1 MAHSQQF
8 SVAIIGGGVIGSA
21 AAFFLSRAGV
31 DRVCIIEP
39 DPTYSKAATPLATG
53 GCRRLFSRPENIEM
67 SKFSID
73 FFKRFAE
80 QVAVDGEAPEIG
92 WKEWGYLFV
101 VPPGHEQ
108 VLERNYKV
116 QTEHGVKVEL
126 LEHKALKAR
135 YPWMHCDDLALG
147 ALSPEDGWLDP
158 NGVLQG
164 FRKKALALGVT
175 QLKDR
180 VVDLF
185 VSGHRVRSVEL
196 ASGDRVEADYF
207 INAAGTW
214 APSLAKLVGMNVPVN
229 PMRRFEHYV
238 EIEDVLPP
246 MPLLKDPAR
255 LVSRPEGR
263 GYSVGLVDGKEPR
276 GFNLDV
282 DPGYFERVVWP
293 ALAQRMPAFESLKV
307 KREWAGLYDENELD
321 GNMILGN
328 WPGRLEN
335 FIVACGFSGHGLMHA
350 PAVGRAIAELVEH
363 GRYETIDLKRMGYQ
377 RVLDNKPYAE
387 AGII

>member
-1 MAHSQQF
+1 MNAKKF
-8 SVAIIGGGVIGSA
+8 DAAIIGAGVIGSA
-21 AAFFLSRAGV
+21 AAYFMKRAGV

-67 SKFSID
+67 SKMSID
-73 FFKRFAE
+73 FFKQFAE
-80 QVAVDGEAPEIG
+80 HVAVNCEAQELG
-92 WKEWGYLFV
+92 WKEYGYLFV
-101 VPPGHEQ
+101 VPPGHES
-108 VLERNYKV
+108 VLERNYEI
-116 QTEHGVKVEL
+116 QHEHGVKVEL
-126 LEHKALKAR
+126 LDRKALKER
-135 YPWMHCDDLALG
+135 YPWMYCDDLALG

-175 QLKDR
+175 QIKDR

-185 VSGHRVRSVEL
+185 VSGHRVRHLEL
-196 ASGDRVEADYF
+196 ASGTRVEAEYV

-214 APSLAKLVGMNVPVN
+214 AAALAKLCGMNLPVN

-238 EIEDVLPP
+238 EIEQALPP
-246 MPLLKDPAR
+246 MPLLKDPDR
-255 LVSRPEGR
+255 LVSRPEGK
-263 GYSVGLVDGKEPR
+263 GYSVGLVDGREPR
-276 GFNLDV
+276 GFNFDV
-282 DPGYFERVVWP
+282 DPGYFESVVWP
-293 ALAQRMPAFESLKV
+293 ALAKRIPAFESLKL

-328 WPGRLEN
+328 WPGRLDN

-350 PAVGRAIAELVEH
+350 PAVGRAISELVVK
-363 GRYETIDLKRMGYQ
+363 GRYETIDLTRMGYQ
-377 RVLDNKPYAE
+377 RVLDNAPYAE
-387 AGII
+387 TGII

>member
-1 MAHSQQF
+1 MTS
-8 SVAIIGGGVIGSA
+8 SELDVVIIGAGAIGSA
-21 AAFFLSRAGV
+21 AAYFLKRAGV
-31 DRVCIIEP
+31 DRICLIEP

-67 SKFSID
+67 SKFSIG

-80 QVAVDGEAPEIG
+80 HVEVNGEAPDIG
-92 WKEWGYLFV
+92 WKEGGYLFV

-116 QTEHGVKVEL
+116 QREHGVNVEL
-126 LEHKALKAR
+126 LDRAALKAR
-135 YPWMHCDDLALG
+135 YPWMRCDDLALG

-164 FRKKALALGVT
+164 FRKQAVALGVE
-175 QLKDR
+175 QIKDR

-185 VSGHRVRSVEL
+185 VSGQHVRSLEL
-196 ASGDRVEADYF
+196 ASGNRIEAGHV

-214 APSLAKLVGMNVPVN
+214 AASLAKLAGMELPVN
-229 PMRRFEHYV
+229 PLRRFEHYV
-238 EIEDVLPP
+238 EIEQGLPP

-255 LVSRPEGR
+255 LVSRPEGK

-276 GFNLDV
+276 GFNFEV
-282 DPGYFERVVWP
+282 EPGYFESVVWP
-293 ALAQRMPAFESLKV
+293 ALAQRIPAFESLKL

-321 GNMILGN
+321 GNMILGS
-328 WPGRLEN
+328 WPGRLDN

-350 PAVGRAIAELVEH
+350 PAVGRAIAELVVH
-363 GRYETIDLKRMGYQ
+363 GRYETIDLTRMGYQ
-377 RVLDNKPYAE
+377 RVLDNKPYPE
-387 AGII
+387 SGII

>member
-1 MAHSQQF
+1 MSKF
-8 SVAIIGGGVIGSA
+8 SVAVIGGGAIGSA
-21 AAFFLSRAGV
+21 AAYFLKRAGV
-31 DRVCIIEP
+31 VRVCIIEP

-67 SKFSID
+67 SNFSIA
-73 FFKRFAE
+73 FYKGFAE
-80 QVAVDGEAPEIG
+80 HVAVNGEAPDIG

-108 VLERNYKV
+108 TLERNTQV
-116 QTEHGVKVEL
+116 QRDHGVTVEL
-126 LEHKALKAR
+126 LDQRALKER
-135 YPWMHCDDLALG
+135 YPWMRCDDLAIG

-158 NGVLQG
+158 NAVLQG
-164 FRKKALALGVT
+164 FRKKALALGAEHV
-175 QLKDR
+175 KDR

-185 VSGHRVRSVEL
+185 VADNRVRWVEL
-196 ASGDRVEADYF
+196 ASGARIEADYVV
-207 INAAGTW
+207 NAAGTW
-214 APSLAKLVGMNVPVN
+214 AASLAKLCGMELPVN

-238 EIEDVLPP
+238 EIEQKLPS

-255 LVSRPEGR
+255 LVSRPEGK
-263 GYSVGLVDGKEPR
+263 GYSVGLVDGREPR
-276 GFNLDV
+276 GFNFDV
-282 DPGYFERVVWP
+282 EPGYFERVVWP
-293 ALAQRMPAFESLKV
+293 ALAERIPAFETLKL

-328 WPGRLEN
+328 WRGRLDN

-350 PAVGRAIAELVEH
+350 PAVGRAIAELIVH
-363 GRYETIDLKRMGYQ
+363 GRFETIDLTRMGYQ

-387 AGII
+387 TGII